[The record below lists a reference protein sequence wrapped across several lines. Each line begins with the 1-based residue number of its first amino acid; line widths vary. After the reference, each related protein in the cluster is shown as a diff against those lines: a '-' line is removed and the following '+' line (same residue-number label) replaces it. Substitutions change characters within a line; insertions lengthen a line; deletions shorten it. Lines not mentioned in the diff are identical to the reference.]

1 MAKHIAAVPLKYGL
15 AGGGFSI
22 LLFVIL
28 WMLDTNPLA
37 TNRIYDFILI
47 PLFVF
52 FSVKEYRDYRNG
64 GVLHFWEGM
73 VTGTLTFVCLALVSA
88 LFIWLFLEFAHT
100 SLLQD
105 YIDTRMGM
113 IHDNKEVLADK
124 LGEPA
129 VAKTLA
135 ELPRTSPLKLGLD
148 DFLKKV
154 FIGMFFTAVIALVLR
169 KHAA

>member
-1 MAKHIAAVPLKYGL
+1 MAKHIATVPFKYGL

-22 LLFVIL
+22 LLFLVL
-28 WMLDTNPLA
+28 WLADINPLA

-52 FSVKEYRDYRNG
+52 FSVKEYRDYRNR
-64 GVLHFWEGM
+64 GVLHFWEGI
-73 VTGTLTFVCLALVSA
+73 VTGTLTFACLALVSG
-88 LFIWLFLEFAHT
+88 LFIWLFLEFAPT

-105 YIDTRMGM
+105 YIDARMGM
-113 IHDNKEVLADK
+113 IHDNKEALVDK

-129 VAKTLA
+129 VAKSLD
-135 ELPRTSPLKLGLD
+135 ELPHTSPLKLGMD

-169 KHAA
+169 KHAV